1 MTTQPLIS
9 RISIMYWRLRHTAR
23 RYRHALAY
31 ARHRM
36 DSNQANAIIFDC
48 QAAAGWYPLETLSVD
63 GCLQTALDVYW
74 QYHPELESL
83 IQSACARVAS
93 KWEST
98 GHARDAAADWA
109 LDLIPEY
116 AEARGITLLHH
127 DDDLKSSAPAAT
139 GENQLAPLPS

>member
-1 MTTQPLIS
+1 MTSQPLIN
-9 RISIMYWRLRHTAR
+9 RISIMYWRLRDTTR
-23 RYRHALAY
+23 RCRTALAY

-48 QAAAGWYPLETLSVD
+48 QAAAGWYPLEILSVD

-83 IQSACARVAS
+83 VQSACARVAS

-116 AEARGITLLHH
+116 AEARGITLLRH
-127 DDDLKSSAPAAT
+127 DDDLEPSTPAESDQNQRAPA
-139 GENQLAPLPS
+139 LC